1 VVAVGDAAAAADT
14 VGVGAVVVGGAV
26 VGAVVVGGGAV
37 VGAWVGAVVG
47 RLAGALGA
55 TVGWGP
61 AVVAVA
67 APVTDGDTE
76 VVAAG
81 AVGAEPPERDRTRA
95 MATAAMTTTA
105 ATAAISR
112 PLRRRGGSCGP

>member
-37 VGAWVGAVVG
+37 VGACVGAVVG
-47 RLAGALGA
+47 RWAGALGA
-55 TVGWGP
+55 AVVAGG
-61 AVVAVA
+61 AVVAVPA
-67 APVTDGDTE
+67 LTDGDTE
-76 VVAAG
+76 VVATGAG
-81 AVGAEPPERDRTRA
+81 GVEPLERDRTRA

-112 PLRRRGGSCGP
+112 PRRWRGGSSGP

>member
-1 VVAVGDAAAAADT
+1 VGDAAAATDV
-14 VGVGAVVVGGAV
+14 VGVGASVVGGAV

-47 RLAGALGA
+47 RWAGALGA
-55 TVGWGP
+55 AVGWGP

-76 VVAAG
+76 VVATGAG
-81 AVGAEPPERDRTRA
+81 GVEPAERDRTKP

-112 PLRRRGGSCGP
+112 PRRRRGGSCGP